1 MTQTEADALKNGW
14 PAPEEDV
21 HADESAG
28 YFLTFRMGD
37 RHLALPLDKVER
49 VIRMAAL
56 IPLPDAPSW
65 VAGVLN
71 FHGTI
76 LPVIDLR
83 KRLGLPEQKVTLDH
97 RILVIRTRHRKLGVM
112 ADAANEVIFVSEDQR
127 ALPEGSLRESP
138 LLHSVIRQADQVYL
152 VLEADE
158 MDSGEKIP
166 LEDDH
171 MDLT

>member
-1 MTQTEADALKNGW
+1 MIQTEAESLKNGRSE
-14 PAPEEDV
+14 PEESV
-21 HADESAG
+21 YAVESTG

-37 RHLALPLDKVER
+37 RHLALPLERVER

-65 VAGVLN
+65 VSGVLN

-83 KRLGLPEQKVTLDH
+83 KRLGLPEKEMNPDH
-97 RILVIRTRHRKLGVM
+97 RILVIRTRHRKLGVL
-112 ADAANEVIFVSEDQR
+112 ADAADEVIFVPDDQR

-138 LLHSVIRQADQVYL
+138 LLHSVIRQVDQVYL

-166 LEDDH
+166 LEDAH
-171 MDLT
+171 MDLA

>member
-1 MTQTEADALKNGW
+1 MYR
-14 PAPEEDV
+14 
-21 HADESAG
+21 DETTG
-28 YFLTFRMGD
+28 YFLTFLMGD
-37 RHLALPLDKVER
+37 RYLALPLERVER

-65 VAGVLN
+65 VVGILN

-83 KRLGLPEQKVTLDH
+83 KRLGLSDREVDLAQ
-97 RILVIRTRHRKLGVM
+97 RILVIRTKRRKLGVL
-112 ADAANEVIFVSEDQR
+112 ADAADEVIFVSEEHR

-138 LLHSVIRQADQVYL
+138 LLQAVIRHSDQVYL
-152 VLEADE
+152 VLDADE

-166 LEDDH
+166 LDDDT
-171 MDLT
+171 MVLAQG